1 MSTIWPDTGTSAC
14 LGPVRSEPVRNGF
27 SNMMTP
33 LNLEPDRRSGSAQG
47 MNLEP
52 NHGPVRLGS
61 GSDHGSE
68 PNLTTPIQGKS
79 QGVRCARH
87 VKRENYGMMNRS
99 RIPTRTFKSIVQDID
114 IMLVRYGPPS
124 GEPHL

>member
-68 PNLTTPIQGKS
+68 PNLTTPRAIWDFVDDPQIILYR
-79 QGVRCARH
+79 VC
-87 VKRENYGMMNRS
+87 E
-99 RIPTRTFKSIVQDID
+99 TRAIWDFVDDPQII
-114 IMLVRYGPPS
+114 LY
-124 GEPHL
+124 

>member
-14 LGPVRSEPVRNGF
+14 LGPVWSEPVRNGF

-33 LNLEPDRRSGSAQG
+33 PNLEPDRRSGSAQG
-47 MNLEP
+47 TNLEL

-68 PNLTTPIQGKS
+68 PNLTTP
-79 QGVRCARH
+79 RCNWSKPGDQVDATKDCINWNNGGSAVSSLHR
-87 VKRENYGMMNRS
+87 
-99 RIPTRTFKSIVQDID
+99 P
-114 IMLVRYGPPS
+114 
-124 GEPHL
+124 